1 MLYAEMVAYQ
11 NDTQRFGKAY
21 SYLKDYIINTGEYE
35 LFPNFK
41 DYWDTDNEWN
51 KESIFEIN
59 YDQTKSERDWGSGQN
74 VGGMVIP
81 TLISPNSY
89 GDDTW
94 SNNDGWGFLPMRKYV
109 RDELLK
115 GDGRLEGTV
124 WDLTGKDYTMR
135 DADTHLWLQKYR
147 PYNKNYE
154 NGTSSANLNYANNYR
169 MYRYSEALLYA
180 AEFALRTGDA
190 GSAVNYTNQ
199 VRVRAGIDPLNT
211 VTLDDIF
218 TERHKEFVG
227 EGKRYFDLVRAE
239 LITDQPISAAN
250 KATGRLVPAQDE
262 GVVGSQRTNS
272 WKPNKKYIPIYQ
284 AELDSDPALKQN
296 SEYFN

>member
-1 MLYAEMVAYQ
+1 
-11 NDTQRFGKAY
+11 
-21 SYLKDYIINTGEYE
+21 
-35 LFPNFK
+35 
-41 DYWDTDNEWN
+41 
-51 KESIFEIN
+51 
-59 YDQTKSERDWGSGQN
+59 
-74 VGGMVIP
+74 
-81 TLISPNSY
+81 
-89 GDDTW
+89 
-94 SNNDGWGFLPMRKYV
+94 
-109 RDELLK
+109 
-115 GDGRLEGTV
+115 
-124 WDLTGKDYTMR
+124 MR